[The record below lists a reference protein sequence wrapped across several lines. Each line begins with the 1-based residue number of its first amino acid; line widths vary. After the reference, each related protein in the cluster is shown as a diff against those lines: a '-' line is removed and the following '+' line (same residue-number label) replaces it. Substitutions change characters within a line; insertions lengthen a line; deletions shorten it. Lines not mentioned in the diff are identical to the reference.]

1 MIFLIEHFNSF
12 FFLKIPIHLNKSKR
26 KVRFKKK
33 GKLEKILYICIN
45 FYLKVVFIQ
54 VEKIDKVIVIFV
66 RVNNFE
72 ILPFFDGFFNSS
84 PHDSTKKDCVVCTM
98 APCPVVER
106 PSRRLT
112 HWPLVAQ

>member
-72 ILPFFDGFFNSS
+72 ILRFFDGFFNSS

-112 HWPLVAQ
+112 HWPLLSQ